1 MSFQDLWAPTDQ
13 ALASGTFDPQG
24 SNYVA
29 PFNSATLGPVQSD
42 PASGVSDNPYY
53 VPSFPG
59 TSTSLDNY
67 TAGMPGGSGI
77 GSVPPGLQGRSFV
90 PGSSGYQ
97 TNTTGGD
104 LGLPG
109 NVLSSLGMTQGTAQ
123 TLTGG
128 SADIASYFNRGVVII
143 LGFIFVA
150 AGLWM
155 FSSGV
160 TVEGVLKK

>member
-1 MSFQDLWAPTDQ
+1 MSFLDQWAPTDQ

-24 SNYVA
+24 ANYFA
-29 PFNSATLGPVQSD
+29 PFNSPQTPQ
-42 PASGVSDNPYY
+42 SGVADNPYF

-59 TSTSLDNY
+59 TSRSLDNY
-67 TAGMPGGSGI
+67 TAGLPGASGI
-77 GSVPPGLQGRSFV
+77 GAVPPGLQGRSFV

-97 TNTTGGD
+97 DNAAPGD

-109 NVLSSLGMTQGTAQ
+109 NVLSGLGMTQGTAQ

-128 SADIASYFNRGVVII
+128 SGDIASYFNRAVVII